1 MKQISKK
8 NSKTLLFLGLI
19 LIIYIP
25 YILSVGFSQGDDFF
39 HVNFIEKNP
48 NIIENIKLN
57 LSISPARPVG
67 SIILGFTHSVVK
79 NNIVI
84 YNLISLILWI
94 SSAVI
99 LKNTFKVLINKEFS
113 KIFLVIFSF
122 PYICFSIFIGNTM
135 WSGYILFV
143 FFWAI
148 SFNFQ
153 IKSVFLMRKTVF
165 SKMTVFYDSL

>member
-1 MKQISKK
+1 MMK
-8 NSKTLLFLGLI
+8 LI

-39 HVNFIEKNP
+39 HVNFIEKNS

-99 LKNTFKVLINKEFS
+99 LKNTFKVLINN
-113 KIFLVIFSF
+113 IT
-122 PYICFSIFIGNTM
+122 N
-135 WSGYILFV
+135 
-143 FFWAI
+143 
-148 SFNFQ
+148 
-153 IKSVFLMRKTVF
+153 SVA
-165 SKMTVFYDSL
+165 